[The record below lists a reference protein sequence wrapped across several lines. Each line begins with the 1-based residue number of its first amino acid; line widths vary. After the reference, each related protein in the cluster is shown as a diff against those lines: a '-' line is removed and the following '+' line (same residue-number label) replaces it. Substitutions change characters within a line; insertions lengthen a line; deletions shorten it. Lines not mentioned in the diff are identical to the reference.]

1 MALGLALAV
10 AIVLPPVDAP
20 ADYQLGGPY
29 TPAAGVGIVVRDW
42 RETPAPG
49 SYGICYVNAFQSQPE
64 QRRWWQRH
72 HPDLILREGDAAV
85 RDPGWPGEWLLDTR
99 TREQRTRIAAIVGRW
114 IRACSRAGFQAVEA
128 DNLDSWTRSRG
139 LLSRSGNAALA
150 RQLAHIAHRHGLAFG
165 QKNAASLVG
174 KRFFD
179 FAVVEECQRYDECDR
194 FRSRYGR
201 AVIEIEYRRRDFTR
215 ACRDHGDRI
224 TIVWRDRLL
233 RPAGHPDHRFATC

>member
-20 ADYQLGGPY
+20 ADYELGGPY